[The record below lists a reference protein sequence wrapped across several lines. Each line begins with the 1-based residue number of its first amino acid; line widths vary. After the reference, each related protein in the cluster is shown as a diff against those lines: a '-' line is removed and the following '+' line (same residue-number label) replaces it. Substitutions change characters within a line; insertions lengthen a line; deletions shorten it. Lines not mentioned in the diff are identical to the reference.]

1 MKYCLEKINYYN
13 ISIQDNSMTNEE
25 LELRL
30 IKLERQVELLMA
42 IDKSILEAKNDKRS
56 NKGIS
61 EKKYPGYL
69 TE

>member
-1 MKYCLEKINYYN
+1 
-13 ISIQDNSMTNEE
+13 MTNEE